1 MIYIQKGKAPDS
13 LTAYKKKKHAYFD
26 GCNKDDIRDNLL
38 REQGCLCVYCMR
50 KINKSNM
57 KIEHWKPECVLS
69 EYERLD
75 YHNMFGVCAGHKEG
89 QKGAEDTCDTH
100 KGNESITVD
109 PRDKRTIDKIK
120 YKSKSG
126 EIYSDDAEIQ
136 KDLSLTLNLNSKGH
150 RLAENRKVKLN
161 AVVDELSKQLQKGI
175 WSKEQLM
182 KFLNNYSQPDSN
194 GEKKE
199 YLGIVQWYLQK
210 KIH

>member
-1 MIYIQKGKAPDS
+1 
-13 LTAYKKKKHAYFD
+13 
-26 GCNKDDIRDNLL
+26 
-38 REQGCLCVYCMR
+38 
-50 KINKSNM
+50 M
-57 KIEHWKPECVLS
+57 KIEHWKPECILS

-75 YHNMFGVCAGHKEG
+75 YHNMLGVCAGHKEG
-89 QKGAEDTCDTH
+89 QKGSEDTCDTH
-100 KGNESITVD
+100 KGNGSIMVD

-126 EIYSDDAEIQ
+126 EIYSDDVEIQ
-136 KDLSLTLNLNSKGH
+136 KNLSLTLNLNSKGH
-150 RLAENRKVKLN
+150 RLAENRKVKLD
-161 AVVDELSKQLQKGI
+161 AVVDELSKRLQKGI

-182 KFLNNYSQPDSN
+182 KFLNDYSQLDSN